1 MQNNTPFSRDLTPD
15 LTRTILSVVKEGQAY
30 SGDPPYSGVERRAK
44 SGPNQRNTKGSS
56 RTEYNHFEGEYR
68 PSGEQDRF
76 YAKQRAEA
84 KAKAKKTT
92 TVKEGQAYSGDP
104 PYSGVDRRAKSGPN
118 QRATPSD
125 RRPTGSAE
133 TEYNYFHGEYRPR
146 GEQDR
151 FYAKHRAEAKAKKT
165 TTVKEERGGSP
176 EDGNT
181 GYGLPR
187 KNSRFYPAKNKRP
200 TGPGTEYHME
210 TLLKRYEAKK
220 AAEKLSA
227 LKQNRLDSKSVKE
240 EREYTE
246 LLETII
252 VAIAN
257 ELNISPQTLIEE
269 FSEQELSEGLR
280 KKIMHGLKVATAAG
294 ALLAGTAGAAHQLA
308 KPEWTTPRHH
318 SPSSQVQK
326 ADSKTTQSTS
336 AAKAK
341 AKAKAKSSDYDY
353 SGQILPGVDNSSLFS
368 N

>member
-1 MQNNTPFSRDLTPD
+1 MQNNTPFSRDPTPN

-68 PSGEQDRF
+68 PSGEQDRY
-76 YAKQRAEA
+76 YAKQ
-84 KAKAKKTT
+84 
-92 TVKEGQAYSGDP
+92 
-104 PYSGVDRRAKSGPN
+104 
-118 QRATPSD
+118 
-125 RRPTGSAE
+125 
-133 TEYNYFHGEYRPR
+133 
-146 GEQDR
+146 
-151 FYAKHRAEAKAKKT
+151 RAEAKAKKT

-280 KKIMHGLKVATAAG
+280 KKIMHGLKVATTAAAILG
-294 ALLAGTAGAAHQLA
+294 GGVAGGLGMAKMRNDRLKNESPARQVERQKQEKISKDNWRKSTAHQA
-308 KPEWTTPRHH
+308 
-318 SPSSQVQK
+318 V
-326 ADSKTTQSTS
+326 
-336 AAKAK
+336 
-341 AKAKAKSSDYDY
+341 
-353 SGQILPGVDNSSLFS
+353 PGVDNSSWM

>member
-1 MQNNTPFSRDLTPD
+1 MQNNTPFSRDPTPN
-15 LTRTILSVVKEGQAY
+15 LTRTILSVVNEGQAY

-68 PSGEQDRF
+68 PSGEQDRY
-76 YAKQRAEA
+76 YAKQ
-84 KAKAKKTT
+84 
-92 TVKEGQAYSGDP
+92 
-104 PYSGVDRRAKSGPN
+104 
-118 QRATPSD
+118 
-125 RRPTGSAE
+125 
-133 TEYNYFHGEYRPR
+133 
-146 GEQDR
+146 
-151 FYAKHRAEAKAKKT
+151 RAEAKAKKT

-220 AAEKLSA
+220 AA

-280 KKIMHGLKVATAAG
+280 KKIMHGLKVAVAGG

-341 AKAKAKSSDYDY
+341 AKAKAKSSDDDY
-353 SGQILPGVDNSSLFS
+353 PPGQIIRGVDNSSLFS

>member
-1 MQNNTPFSRDLTPD
+1 MQNNTPFSRDPTPN

-56 RTEYNHFEGEYR
+56 RTEYNHFDGEYR
-68 PSGEQDRF
+68 PS
-76 YAKQRAEA
+76 
-84 KAKAKKTT
+84 
-92 TVKEGQAYSGDP
+92 
-104 PYSGVDRRAKSGPN
+104 
-118 QRATPSD
+118 
-125 RRPTGSAE
+125 
-133 TEYNYFHGEYRPR
+133 

-280 KKIMHGLKVATAAG
+280 KKIMHGLKVATTAAAILG
-294 ALLAGTAGAAHQLA
+294 GGVAGGLGMAKMRNDRLKNESPARQVERQKQEKISKDNWRKSTAHQA
-308 KPEWTTPRHH
+308 
-318 SPSSQVQK
+318 V
-326 ADSKTTQSTS
+326 
-336 AAKAK
+336 
-341 AKAKAKSSDYDY
+341 
-353 SGQILPGVDNSSLFS
+353 PGVDNSSWV

>member
-1 MQNNTPFSRDLTPD
+1 MQNNTPFSRDPTPD

-76 YAKQRAEA
+76 YAKQ
-84 KAKAKKTT
+84 
-92 TVKEGQAYSGDP
+92 
-104 PYSGVDRRAKSGPN
+104 
-118 QRATPSD
+118 
-125 RRPTGSAE
+125 
-133 TEYNYFHGEYRPR
+133 
-146 GEQDR
+146 
-151 FYAKHRAEAKAKKT
+151 RAEAKAKKT

-280 KKIMHGLKVATAAG
+280 KKIMHGLKVATTAAAILG
-294 ALLAGTAGAAHQLA
+294 GGVAGGLGMAKMRNDRLKNESPARQVERQKQEKISKDNWRKSTAHQA
-308 KPEWTTPRHH
+308 
-318 SPSSQVQK
+318 V
-326 ADSKTTQSTS
+326 
-336 AAKAK
+336 
-341 AKAKAKSSDYDY
+341 
-353 SGQILPGVDNSSLFS
+353 PGVDNSSWI

>member
-1 MQNNTPFSRDLTPD
+1 MQNNTPFSRDPTPN

-92 TVKEGQAYSGDP
+92 TVKE
-104 PYSGVDRRAKSGPN
+104 
-118 QRATPSD
+118 
-125 RRPTGSAE
+125 
-133 TEYNYFHGEYRPR
+133 
-146 GEQDR
+146 
-151 FYAKHRAEAKAKKT
+151 
-165 TTVKEERGGSP
+165 ERGGSP

-220 AAEKLSA
+220 AAEKSSA

-280 KKIMHGLKVATAAG
+280 KKIMHGLKVATTAAAILG
-294 ALLAGTAGAAHQLA
+294 GGVAGGLGMAKMRNDRLKNESPARQVERQKQEKISKDNWRKSTAHQA
-308 KPEWTTPRHH
+308 
-318 SPSSQVQK
+318 V
-326 ADSKTTQSTS
+326 
-336 AAKAK
+336 
-341 AKAKAKSSDYDY
+341 
-353 SGQILPGVDNSSLFS
+353 PGVDNSSWM

>member
-1 MQNNTPFSRDLTPD
+1 MQNNTPFSRDPTPN

-84 KAKAKKTT
+84 KAK
-92 TVKEGQAYSGDP
+92 
-104 PYSGVDRRAKSGPN
+104 
-118 QRATPSD
+118 
-125 RRPTGSAE
+125 
-133 TEYNYFHGEYRPR
+133 
-146 GEQDR
+146 
-151 FYAKHRAEAKAKKT
+151 KT

-220 AAEKLSA
+220 AAEKSSA

-280 KKIMHGLKVATAAG
+280 KKIMHGLKVATTAAAILG
-294 ALLAGTAGAAHQLA
+294 GGVAGGLGMAKMRNDRLKNESPARQVERQKQEKISKDNWRKSTAHQA
-308 KPEWTTPRHH
+308 
-318 SPSSQVQK
+318 V
-326 ADSKTTQSTS
+326 
-336 AAKAK
+336 
-341 AKAKAKSSDYDY
+341 
-353 SGQILPGVDNSSLFS
+353 PGVDNSSWI

>member
-1 MQNNTPFSRDLTPD
+1 MQNNTPFSRDPTPD

-84 KAKAKKTT
+84 KAK
-92 TVKEGQAYSGDP
+92 
-104 PYSGVDRRAKSGPN
+104 
-118 QRATPSD
+118 
-125 RRPTGSAE
+125 
-133 TEYNYFHGEYRPR
+133 
-146 GEQDR
+146 
-151 FYAKHRAEAKAKKT
+151 KT

-187 KNSRFYPAKNKRP
+187 KNSRFYPAKNPRP

-280 KKIMHGLKVATAAG
+280 KKIMHGLKVATTAAAILG
-294 ALLAGTAGAAHQLA
+294 GGVAGGLGMAKMRNDRLKNESPARQVERQKQEKISKDNWRKSTAHQA
-308 KPEWTTPRHH
+308 
-318 SPSSQVQK
+318 V
-326 ADSKTTQSTS
+326 
-336 AAKAK
+336 
-341 AKAKAKSSDYDY
+341 
-353 SGQILPGVDNSSLFS
+353 PGVDNSSWI

>member
-1 MQNNTPFSRDLTPD
+1 MQNNTPVSRDLTPD

-68 PSGEQDRF
+68 PS
-76 YAKQRAEA
+76 
-84 KAKAKKTT
+84 
-92 TVKEGQAYSGDP
+92 
-104 PYSGVDRRAKSGPN
+104 
-118 QRATPSD
+118 
-125 RRPTGSAE
+125 
-133 TEYNYFHGEYRPR
+133 

-280 KKIMHGLKVATAAG
+280 KKIMHGLKVAVTGG

>member
-1 MQNNTPFSRDLTPD
+1 MQNNTPFSRDPTPN

-68 PSGEQDRF
+68 PSGEQDRY
-76 YAKQRAEA
+76 YAKKRAEE
-84 KAKAKKTT
+84 KAKKTT
-92 TVKEGQAYSGDP
+92 TVKEGQA
-104 PYSGVDRRAKSGPN
+104 YSGVDRRAKSGPN
-118 QRATPSD
+118 QRATPSE
-125 RRPTGSAE
+125 RRPTGSSR
-133 TEYNYFHGEYRPR
+133 TEYNYFKGEYRPR

-151 FYAKHRAEAKAKKT
+151 YYAKQRAEAKAKKT

-220 AAEKLSA
+220 AA

-240 EREYTE
+240 EQEYTE

-280 KKIMHGLKVATAAG
+280 KKIMHGLKVAVT
-294 ALLAGTAGAAHQLA
+294 GAAILGGGVAGGLGMAKMRNDRLKNESPARQVERQKREKESENNWRKATAHQA
-308 KPEWTTPRHH
+308 
-318 SPSSQVQK
+318 V
-326 ADSKTTQSTS
+326 
-336 AAKAK
+336 
-341 AKAKAKSSDYDY
+341 
-353 SGQILPGVDNSSLFS
+353 PGVDNSSWT

>member
-1 MQNNTPFSRDLTPD
+1 MQNNTPFSRDPTPN

-92 TVKEGQAYSGDP
+92 TVKEGQAYSG
-104 PYSGVDRRAKSGPN
+104 VERRAKSGPN

-151 FYAKHRAEAKAKKT
+151 WYAKHRAEAKAKKT

-280 KKIMHGLKVATAAG
+280 KKIMHGLKVATTAAAILG
-294 ALLAGTAGAAHQLA
+294 GGVAGGLGMAKMRNDRLKNESPARQVERQKQEKISKDNWRKSTAHQA
-308 KPEWTTPRHH
+308 
-318 SPSSQVQK
+318 V
-326 ADSKTTQSTS
+326 
-336 AAKAK
+336 
-341 AKAKAKSSDYDY
+341 
-353 SGQILPGVDNSSLFS
+353 PGVDNSSWI

>member
-1 MQNNTPFSRDLTPD
+1 MQNNTPFSRDPTPN

-44 SGPNQRNTKGSS
+44 SGPNQRA
-56 RTEYNHFEGEYR
+56 
-68 PSGEQDRF
+68 D
-76 YAKQRAEA
+76 
-84 KAKAKKTT
+84 
-92 TVKEGQAYSGDP
+92 
-104 PYSGVDRRAKSGPN
+104 
-118 QRATPSD
+118 PSD

-133 TEYNYFHGEYRPR
+133 TEYNYFKGEYRPR

-151 FYAKHRAEAKAKKT
+151 YYAKQRAEAKAKAKKT

-280 KKIMHGLKVATAAG
+280 KKIMHGLKVATTAAAILG
-294 ALLAGTAGAAHQLA
+294 GGVAGGLGMAKMRNDRLKNESPARQVERQKREKEAENNWRKATAHQA
-308 KPEWTTPRHH
+308 
-318 SPSSQVQK
+318 V
-326 ADSKTTQSTS
+326 
-336 AAKAK
+336 
-341 AKAKAKSSDYDY
+341 
-353 SGQILPGVDNSSLFS
+353 PGVDNSSWI